1 MIKLTVK
8 EYATRL
14 QLTTQ
19 YVYKQ
24 VATNKVKSVKEN
36 GTRYILTSEK
46 DIASRLQTDY
56 KQSIDK
62 VATKVI
68 TSVASDGCQNMVE
81 YLQDEL
87 RKTLKENKRL
97 TKKVEKTSASEKK
110 VLLQYIDE
118 MKQLRLASAPVAS
131 APVDEDI
138 IDIKEQKKSKK
149 KKSKK
154 KKSNK
159 KKGKK

>member
-36 GTRYILTSEK
+36 GTRYILTTEK
-46 DIASRLQTDY
+46 YIASRLQTDY

-62 VATKVI
+62 VITKSIDKDI
-68 TSVASDGCQNMVE
+68 TSVASEGCQSMVE
-81 YLQDEL
+81 YLQEEL
-87 RKTLKENKRL
+87 KKTLKENKRL
-97 TKKVEKTSASEKK
+97 TKKLEKSSASKEK
-110 VLLQYIDE
+110 VLLQYIEE
-118 MKQLRLASAPVAS
+118 MKQLRIAPAPVAS
-131 APVDEDI
+131 VAVDEDV
-138 IDIKEQKKSKK
+138 IDIKEQKKRK
-149 KKSKK
+149 
-154 KKSNK
+154 NK
-159 KKGKK
+159 KKRKKNK